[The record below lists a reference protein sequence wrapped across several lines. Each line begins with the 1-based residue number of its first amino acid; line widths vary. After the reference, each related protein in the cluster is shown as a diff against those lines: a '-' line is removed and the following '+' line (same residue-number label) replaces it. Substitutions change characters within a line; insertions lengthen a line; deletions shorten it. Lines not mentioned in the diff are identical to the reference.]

1 MVLKFIEATV
11 RMDRVG
17 ENGNTKMVTE
27 RYLVAPTSGRLAEA
41 EEMVLNYLAPF
52 ATNGTL
58 FITAAKIVEFFDVFK
73 YREDSSEPTKYYNVR
88 ISIVTIDE
96 CTGKEHSTPAK
107 ILIEATDI
115 ETAQDILRE
124 KTKDYMLDFDT
135 VQISETKYVDIF
147 LNK

>member
-17 ENGNTKMVTE
+17 ENGCMKKVTE
-27 RYLVAPTSGRLAEA
+27 RYLVAPASGRLTEA
-41 EEMVLNYLAPF
+41 EEIVLNNLAPF
-52 ATNGTL
+52 VSGEIY
-58 FITAAKIVEFFDVFK
+58 ITAAKNVEFFEVFPYHTETNDV
-73 YREDSSEPTKYYNVR
+73 TKYYKVR

-96 CTGKEHSTPAK
+96 NTGKERHTPAH
-107 ILIEATDI
+107 ILIEATDLKQ
-115 ETAQDILRE
+115 AQDILRE